1 MTARISRT
9 LRLVPAVLMLAACAD
24 RSPVGGG
31 ADPVV
36 AGPRPTVE
44 LACRV
49 SVAARTVQ
57 CAPPAPS
64 TGGARGLIVGGQ
76 NQFVKLT
83 STGVAYDST
92 TAILRADVTV
102 KNLMPQPLG
111 TYDGTT
117 AAPEGVRV
125 FFHSG
130 PIVTSGT
137 GTVAV
142 ANPDGTDL
150 FTAGNQEYFQYDGI
164 LHTEQTSAA
173 KEWLFSVPST
183 VAFFEFTVLVS
194 APTPNGSGYVT
205 VTPQHPSIRAG
216 ATRQLAA
223 VVRSGSGTPQDGVV
237 EWSSSDTTVA
247 TVSAT
252 GLVTGV
258 GAGTAII
265 NVASGGRA
273 GSTAVTVGS
282 GQGDDIPPTLAG
294 FRFLDDSV
302 DVTAKADSAV
312 VEFTVDDDGS
322 QISTVGLMMRS
333 PGRSTLAFTLAP
345 CEQTSGT
352 KTAGTWRCWIHFPR
366 GGEAGTW
373 TVEQVTL
380 GEVSGHHRFYTVEE
394 LRAAGWPYTVQ
405 VSGPAADTEGPVL
418 TGFSIDPDSTDVS
431 DAADTVRLTVSA
443 SDASDITGV
452 YVVFL
457 SPSGAVINPASC
469 ALESGTARDG
479 AWGCNLHVARYTEA
493 GIWQVQ
499 NVQMVDELG
508 HISYVLN
515 ADVAGAGHEHT
526 LRVTSTPSDSSA
538 PLLAGFS
545 FTPDTVHVSAKQD
558 TVVVTLRASD
568 DATGIM
574 NIYVTLRSASGSTS
588 LQTTACELVDGT
600 RNDGT
605 FRCNLPI
612 PQDVERGTYTFRV
625 SLQDSIYRFRSYLTA
640 GLQAAGY
647 PTTVTVQD

>member
-9 LRLVPAVLMLAACAD
+9 LRIVPAILMLAACAD

-31 ADPVV
+31 ADPIA

-57 CAPPAPS
+57 CASPAPS
-64 TGGARGLIVGGQ
+64 TGGARGLIAGGQ
-76 NQFVKLT
+76 GQFVKLA

-102 KNLMPQPLG
+102 QNLMPQPLG

-142 ANPDGTDL
+142 ANPDGTDV
-150 FTAGNQEYFQYDGI
+150 FTAGSQEYFQYDGI

-173 KEWLFSVPST
+173 KEWRFSVPST

-194 APTPNGSGYVT
+194 APSPNGSGYVT

-223 VVRSGSGTPQDGVV
+223 VVRSGSGTPQDAPV
-237 EWSSSDTTVA
+237 EWSSSDTSVA
-247 TVSAT
+247 IVSAA
-252 GLVTGV
+252 GVVTGV
-258 GAGTAII
+258 GAGTATIT
-265 NVASGGRA
+265 VTSGGRA

-282 GQGDDIPPTLAG
+282 GEGDDIPPTLAG

-312 VEFTVDDDGS
+312 VELTIDDDGS
-322 QISTVGLMMRS
+322 MISTMSVLMRS
-333 PGRSTLAFTLAP
+333 PSKSTLGFTTG
-345 CEQTSGT
+345 CELVSGT
-352 KTAGTWRCWIHFPR
+352 ETAGTWRCWVHFPR
-366 GGEAGTW
+366 GGEPGTW
-373 TVEQVTL
+373 TVEQVWV
-380 GEVSGHHRFYTVEE
+380 EDVSNHFRQYPAEE

-405 VSGPAADTEGPVL
+405 VSSSGTDTEGPVL
-418 TGFSIDPDSTDVS
+418 TGFTIDPDSVDVS

-443 SDASDITGV
+443 SDASDITAVFAVFRSPGGGV
-452 YVVFL
+452 VA
-457 SPSGAVINPASC
+457 GTSC
-469 ALESGTARDG
+469 TLESGTARAG
-479 AWGCNLHVARYTEA
+479 TWGCDLHVARNTEA
-493 GIWQVQ
+493 GIWQVENIQ
-499 NVQMVDELG
+499 LQDE
-508 HISYVLN
+508 VLHTTFVEN
-515 ADVAGAGHEHT
+515 AAVAAAGYEHT
-526 LRVTSTPSDSSA
+526 LRVTSTPSDNSA
-538 PLLAGFS
+538 PLLTGFS
-545 FTPDTVHVSAKQD
+545 FAPDTAHVAAAQD
-558 TVVVTLRASD
+558 TVVVTIRATD
-568 DATGIM
+568 DVTGTQILG
-574 NIYVTLRSASGSTS
+574 VTLRSASGSTT
-588 LQTTACELVDGT
+588 LGTTGCELVEGT

-605 FRCNLPI
+605 FQCNLPV
-612 PQDVERGTYTFRV
+612 PQGVERGTYTFVRV
-625 SLQDSIYRFRSYLTA
+625 TLQDGVNRFRAYETEA
-640 GLQAAGY
+640 LQAAGY
-647 PTTVTVQD
+647 ALTFVVDD